1 MTIYT
6 TPPGDILTHSEQ
18 PAPSEATTQANAI
31 IKAFAACGVS
41 LSLVQSVTAPQLN
54 AYHFNLQNLKDYP
67 KIKRYLPTV
76 GAALHR
82 PILQAPSTVAAVC
95 LTIARQV
102 RQVVSLE
109 SVVNSPE
116 FIQNKSTLPAA
127 VGVSSDNQII
137 VLDFAKM
144 PHILLAGTTGSGKS
158 VALNSIIC
166 SILFKLTPNEVRLLL
181 IDLKQTEL
189 TPFEGLPHLLHPV
202 ATDYKTAI
210 HIIKELFEFMQR
222 RFIYFKKINVKDISE
237 TDLPHTILIID
248 ELAEL
253 MQSDDGKEVE
263 TYLNRLAA
271 LGRAAGV
278 HLLLATQ
285 RPTRAVIPGLLSANM
300 PCKIALQVSSIRESV
315 VILDHKGA
323 ETLTGCGDALIK
335 PPDRVTEIRT
345 QTAYTT
351 AADVQTVVQWWKEKG
366 ITKD

>member
-6 TPPGDILTHSEQ
+6 TPPGDILTHNEQ
-18 PAPSEATTQANAI
+18 AAPSEANTQANAI

-76 GAALHR
+76 AAALHR
-82 PILQAPSTVAAVC
+82 PIVQAPSTVAAVC

-109 SVVNSPE
+109 SVINSE
-116 FIQNKSTLPAA
+116 KFIQDKSTLPAA

-158 VALNSIIC
+158 VAMHSLLC
-166 SILFKLTPNEVRLLL
+166 GLLFKVTPNRCRLLM
-181 IDLKQTEL
+181 IDPKKVE
-189 TPFEGLPHLLHPV
+189 FSYYSGLPHLLAPI
-202 ATDYKTAI
+202 ATSTAEALHALKELCRIMDNRYKELEQSGKKNIDEADKP
-210 HIIKELFEFMQR
+210 HIILA
-222 RFIYFKKINVKDISE
+222 V
-237 TDLPHTILIID
+237 D
-248 ELAEL
+248 ELADL
-253 MQSDDGKEVE
+253 IMTSDGEAE
-263 TYLNRLAA
+263 NYLIRLAQ

-285 RPTRAVIPGLLSANM
+285 RPTRAIIPGLLSANM

-323 ETLTGCGDALIK
+323 EALTGCGDALIK

-351 AADVQTVVQWWKEKG
+351 AADVQTVVQWWKTQG
-366 ITKD
+366 TQTI